1 MHDLIWGFGLFLVI
15 EGLAYALAPRFIEQ
29 ALQAMAAM
37 SLAARRLMGVCIA
50 LAGSIVLWA
59 VKTF

>member
-1 MHDLIWGFGLFLVI
+1 MHDLIWGFGFFLII

-37 SLAARRLMGVCIA
+37 PLSARRLMGVYIA
-50 LAGSIVLWA
+50 LAGSILLWA
-59 VKTF
+59 VKTS